1 MLKLLFFLFVFPSAF
16 ASSETLSE
24 KGKVSSEVETTVAVA
39 EGFKVIFDLES
50 ASEKE
55 TKLLEVLQEQAIFK
69 KLTDFSAINL
79 QLKSDVRYTF
89 IQGNEPF
96 FGAGQ
101 NQVFIPY
108 TFLHQVYEDVRF
120 KYPQQPALSD
130 KLFAFTIEKLIWS
143 ELGRVL
149 ISQYAL
155 PITGKEEI
163 SLDQFST
170 VMLLNLSELDSEYLL
185 DATEEFLLIDDSS
198 TLMSR
203 ISFQSETELDELRY
217 RLVLCMVLGK
227 DHEDHVELLDEVT
240 WDQDRLL
247 HCREHY
253 QEKMMAWYLALQ
265 PFLKPENN
273 VQKWVEFLPKAE
285 MITDVSVDSSDA
297 QGISVAK

>member
-1 MLKLLFFLFVFPSAF
+1 MIRLVMLKLLLFLFIFSSAF
-16 ASSETLSE
+16 ASSEEFSKTVT
-24 KGKVSSEVETTVAVA
+24 VSSELEIVVA
-39 EGFKVIFDLES
+39 EGINFEIIFDLES
-50 ASEKE
+50 ANEKD
-55 TKLLEVLQEQAIFK
+55 TKLLEVLQDQAIFK
-69 KLTDFSAINL
+69 KITNFSTANL
-79 QLKSDVRYTF
+79 QLKTNVLYTF
-89 IQGNEPF
+89 IQGSEPF
-96 FGAGQ
+96 FGASQ

-108 TFLHQVYEDVRF
+108 NFLHQVYDDVRF

-130 KLFAFTIEKLIWS
+130 KLFAFTIEKLVWS

-170 VMLLNLSELDSEYLL
+170 LFLLNLSELDSEYLL

-217 RLVLCMVLGK
+217 RLVMCMVLGK
-227 DHEDHVELLDEVT
+227 DHEDHTQLLNELT

-247 HCREHY
+247 HCRNHY
-253 QEKMMAWYLALQ
+253 QEKMVAWYEALQ
-265 PFLKPENN
+265 PFLKPENDLISYPAFE
-273 VQKWVEFLPKAE
+273 KSEEIILIIFLN
-285 MITDVSVDSSDA
+285 
-297 QGISVAK
+297 G